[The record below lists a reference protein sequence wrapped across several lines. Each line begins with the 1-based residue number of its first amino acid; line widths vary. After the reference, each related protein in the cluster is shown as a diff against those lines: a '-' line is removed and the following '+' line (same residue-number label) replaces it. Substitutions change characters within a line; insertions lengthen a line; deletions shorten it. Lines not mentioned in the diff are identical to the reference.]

1 MFINYSTP
9 YVLKMYI
16 LMNLFFVLLLVS
28 NDLTPYLLI
37 LESFTLYFGLGT
49 IYCMLEGNCNYKVFW
64 IFIIYI
70 LGHVASFFLI
80 SIKPASSILSIF
92 TRSSFFGWF
101 YRREVRDQ
109 RVGVFVFM
117 SCIDAEVTKQFVP

>member
-28 NDLTPYLLI
+28 NDLTLYLLI

-70 LGHVASFFLI
+70 LGHVASFFFI
-80 SIKPASSILSIF
+80 RGYFPKTMSKFKIVENHFKDVIKYYINNKFLRF
-92 TRSSFFGWF
+92 
-101 YRREVRDQ
+101 
-109 RVGVFVFM
+109 
-117 SCIDAEVTKQFVP
+117 